1 MTPAATRDLQQELNR
16 LGYGPL
22 VVDGIY
28 GRATAAA
35 YQLYLD
41 EQPSGEGPP
50 APPAPPAPVPWWTS
64 RALWGA
70 LATLV
75 ASAAGLA
82 GYSLD
87 APQIA
92 ELSAACWLSSVPCA
106 AGRRSI
112 RRWSLAV
119 AIALCGCQ
127 CAPSAMIALDPDL
140 TSTATLAATLNPT
153 EWRLGIRCQDIVK

>member
-87 APQIA
+87 AP
-92 ELSAACWLSSVPCA
+92 
-106 AGRRSI
+106 
-112 RRWSLAV
+112 
-119 AIALCGCQ
+119 GCQ